1 MNIPQTPLTLSNIEK
16 TLAGLPLG
24 GVRFFPST
32 ASTNTDALD
41 WSAQG
46 APDFSVVL
54 ADAQTQGRGRIARRW
69 FTPAGD
75 ALACSFIFR
84 PRVSEQPNLA
94 LFTVLGALAVCHL
107 AEQFCNTPAH
117 IKWPNDVLIEGKKT
131 AGILAETVWEA
142 DQPTAL
148 VLGIGVNLLPASVPD
163 SNTLLFPATCL
174 QEHALQ
180 PIDRLQAL
188 YLLVEGLLK
197 YRPMVS
203 DKPTLL
209 HAWRSRL
216 AYVGENVTISATGR
230 PLVQGIYIGVDGDG
244 SALLKDANG
253 NVSSHP
259 AGDLSLRLAKPNP
272 D

>member
-1 MNIPQTPLTLSNIEK
+1 MSTYQNALTLPLIEK
-16 TLAGLPLG
+16 TLTGLPLG
-24 GVRFFPST
+24 EVRFYPST

-41 WSAQG
+41 WSARG
-46 APDFSVVL
+46 APDFSIVL
-54 ADAQTQGRGRIARRW
+54 ADAQTQGRGRITRSW
-69 FTPAGD
+69 FTPAGS
-75 ALACSFIFR
+75 ALACSIIFR
-84 PRVSEQPNLA
+84 PRVSELPNIA
-94 LFTVLGALAVCHL
+94 LFTVLGTLAVCHL

-148 VLGIGVNLLPASVPD
+148 VLGLGVNLLPASVPD

-188 YLLVEGLLK
+188 RFLVEGLLK
-197 YRPMVS
+197 YRPLVS

-216 AYVGENVTISATGR
+216 AYLGQEITISGAEKSVAQGTLLGLDDDGAI
-230 PLVQGIYIGVDGDG
+230 LVRSIDGT
-244 SALLKDANG
+244 
-253 NVSSHP
+253 VHTCE
-259 AGDLSLRLAKPNP
+259 AGDLSLRLAESSE
-272 D
+272 